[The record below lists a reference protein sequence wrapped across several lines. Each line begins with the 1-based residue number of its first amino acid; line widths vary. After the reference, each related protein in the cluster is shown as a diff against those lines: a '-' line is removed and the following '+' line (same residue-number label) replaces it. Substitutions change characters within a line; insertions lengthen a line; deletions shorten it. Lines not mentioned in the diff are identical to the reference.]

1 MQKEFSMRKVY
12 LDHAATTPAHP
23 EVVQAMLPYFSEIYG
38 NPLSAHD
45 WGKEAAKGIDRARK
59 AVARCIG
66 AQTQEIVFTSGGTE
80 SNNAV
85 LKGAAMAGRT
95 RGNHIIT
102 TAIEHRAVL
111 SPCTF
116 LERQGFF
123 VTYLPVDSS
132 GMVDPDAVRRA
143 IRPGT
148 LLISVMHANNEI
160 GTIQPLAEIGAIAR
174 EHAILFHTDAVQTVG
189 HLPIDVDAMHIDLL
203 SASAHKFYGPKGVG
217 FLYVRSGSK
226 IGRFMHGGSQEKSRR
241 GSTHNVPGIVGMGKA
256 IEIAEQGMRDEIAQ
270 LTELRNRLV
279 RGILEGVKKSFLNG
293 HPDAR
298 LPNNVN
304 VSFRKA
310 QGEMLLRLLNE
321 EGIGCSTGS
330 ACNSSNVGPSHVL
343 DAIGLSHD
351 MIAGSLRLS
360 LGRQTTEADID
371 YVVEVLPRAV
381 RKVRTFVEDL
391 R

>member
-1 MQKEFSMRKVY
+1 MRTNPRKVY
-12 LDHAATTPAHP
+12 LDYAATTPADP
-23 EVVQAMLPYFSEIYG
+23 EVVQAMLPYFTEVFG
-38 NPLSAHD
+38 NPLSAHE

-66 AQTQEIVFTSGGTE
+66 AQSQEIVFTSGGTE

-85 LKGAAMAGRT
+85 IKGAALAGRK
-95 RGNHIIT
+95 RGNHVIT

-123 VTYLPVDSS
+123 VTYVDVDAS
-132 GMVDPDAVRRA
+132 GMVDPEAVRRA

-160 GTIQPLAEIGAIAR
+160 GTIQPIAEIGAIAR
-174 EHAILFHTDAVQTVG
+174 EHGILFHTDAVQTMG
-189 HLPIDVDAMHIDLL
+189 HIPVNVTDLNVDLL

-217 FLYVRSGSK
+217 FLYVRTGSK

-241 GSTHNVPGIVGMGKA
+241 GSTHNVPGIVGMGRA
-256 IEIAEQGMRDEIAQ
+256 IEIAEEGMQNEIRQ
-270 LTELRNRLV
+270 LTALRTKLIN
-279 RGILEGVKKSFLNG
+279 GILGGVRKSFLNG
-293 HPDAR
+293 HPDVR

-310 QGEMLLRLLNE
+310 QGEMLLRQLNE

-330 ACNSSNVGPSHVL
+330 ACNASNVGPSHVL
-343 DAIGLSHD
+343 AAIGISHD
-351 MIAGSLRLS
+351 MIAGSLRFS
-360 LGRQTTEADID
+360 LGKQVTDADID
-371 YVVEVLPRAV
+371 YVLDVLPRAV
-381 RKVRTFVEDL
+381 RKVRTFVEEL
-391 R
+391 E

>member
-1 MQKEFSMRKVY
+1 MGTNLRKVY
-12 LDHAATTPAHP
+12 LDYAATTPVDP
-23 EVVQAMLPYFSEIYG
+23 EVVQAMLPYFTEVFG

-66 AQTQEIVFTSGGTE
+66 SQTQEIVFTSGGTE

-85 LKGAAMAGRT
+85 IKGAALAGRK

-123 VTYLPVDSS
+123 VTYLNVDSF

-160 GTIQPLAEIGAIAR
+160 GTIQPIAEVGAIAR
-174 EHAILFHTDAVQTVG
+174 EHGILFHTDAVQTMG
-189 HLPIDVDAMHIDLL
+189 HIPVNVNDLKVDLM
-203 SASAHKFYGPKGVG
+203 SSSAHKFYGPKGIG
-217 FLYVRSGSK
+217 FLYVRTGSK

-256 IEIAEQGMRDEIAQ
+256 IEIAEQGLQAEMAQ
-270 LTELRNRLV
+270 LTALRTKLIN
-279 RGILEGVKKSFLNG
+279 GILGGVKRSFLNG
-293 HPDAR
+293 HCDVR

-310 QGEMLLRLLNE
+310 QGEMLLRLLND

-343 DAIGLSHD
+343 DAVGLSHD
-351 MIAGSLRLS
+351 MIAGSLRFS
-360 LGRQTTEADID
+360 LGKQTAEADID
-371 YVVEVLPRAV
+371 YVLEVLPRAV

-391 R
+391 E